1 MNFVQFCEDHG
12 LVMGRLIEGRWV
24 RVKTTDKMEKRNGA
38 YRFLGDH
45 GFVQNH
51 ATMTEVAVWHAD
63 ATVRVQPVNEA
74 EQRARRDAERAAR
87 VQAMRSARAFWN
99 NARPLNRPHPYI
111 ERKGLSPLGCA
122 GLRTHDGLLV
132 VPVVHG
138 DWIISV
144 QTITADGV
152 KRFWPGAPVK
162 AGAYVL
168 QRPRSAVTA
177 IVEGLA
183 TGLAVYQAIRHASVI
198 VAFDAGNLFPVVERL
213 RPTGSVVI
221 VADNDHGT
229 QAKRGMNP
237 GREKAAN
244 AAELIDCGVW
254 WPEGIEGTDAADFV
268 REIGEGAGKKLERQ
282 ILAKA
287 RYVTPSTAAIP

>member
-1 MNFVQFCEDHG
+1 MNFVQFCEAHG
-12 LVMGRLIEGRWV
+12 LVMGRLVEGRWV
-24 RVKTTDKMEKRNGA
+24 RVKTTDKMAKRNGA

-45 GFVQNH
+45 GFCQNH

-63 ATVRVQPVNEA
+63 ATVRVQPVDEA
-74 EQRARRDAERAAR
+74 RQRARRDADRAYR

-99 NARPLNRPHPYI
+99 NARPLNRPHAYI
-111 ERKGLSPLGCA
+111 ERKGLSPLGCS

-144 QTITADGV
+144 QTITAEGV

-183 TGLAVYQAIRHASVI
+183 TGLCVYQSIRHASVI
-198 VAFDAGNLFPVVERL
+198 VAFDAGNLLPVVERL
-213 RPTGSVVI
+213 KPSGSVVM

-229 QAKRGMNP
+229 QAKRGFNP

-244 AAELIDCGVW
+244 AAELIGCGVW
-254 WPEGIEGTDAADFV
+254 WPEGIEGTDAADYL
-268 REIGEGAGKKLERQ
+268 REVGDGAARQLERQ
-282 ILAKA
+282 VLAAA
-287 RYVTPSTAAIP
+287 RYVSGASA